1 MTQFMAAPTFRIA
14 ARIVND
20 MTRRD
25 RDSSTPG
32 SPSTP
37 HDMTATRTYELRD
50 DHAGAICAVDGA
62 AVEAPPSPRVLF
74 VDDDARVLRGVERV
88 IGAHCAVTTAAS
100 ASEALALI
108 TAGAHFAV
116 VVSDLS
122 MPEMNGI
129 ALLNAVRRA
138 SPDSV
143 RILFTGEAQLN
154 DAVRAINEGEVFR
167 VILKPIPGSAVLSAV
182 QAGIRQHRLVTAERT
197 LLRETLQG
205 ALHAL
210 TEVLAIVQPA
220 AYGRA
225 IRLKRHV
232 SDLAAALGIEP
243 RWEVEVAALLSQVG
257 CVTFPPD
264 LVDRWYHHQQLS
276 PEDQEMVDSL
286 PETTVALIAHVP
298 RLEAVRDIILRQHEP
313 ASTSGQPAGARLL
326 AIARDFDALIGQGV
340 PAEPA
345 LAIMEGRGSLYDATM
360 LAAFAAIRGNAA
372 PASVIHEMRL
382 SDVRTGMTFAAD
394 VHSPRGV
401 LLIARGQRV
410 SASLSER
417 LSQQWSAEYASSIT
431 VRVIVP

>member
-1 MTQFMAAPTFRIA
+1 
-14 ARIVND
+14 
-20 MTRRD
+20 
-25 RDSSTPG
+25 
-32 SPSTP
+32 
-37 HDMTATRTYELRD
+37 MTATHIHEFPERQS
-50 DHAGAICAVDGA
+50 GAIAAVDDA
-62 AVEAPPSPRVLF
+62 SVETPESPRVLF
-74 VDDDARVLRGVERV
+74 VDDDARVLRGVERA
-88 IGAHCAVTTAAS
+88 IGARCAVTTASSGA
-100 ASEALALI
+100 EALALI
-108 TAGAHFAV
+108 GGGANFAV
-116 VVSDLS
+116 VVSDLA

-129 ALLNAVRRA
+129 ALLNAVRRV

-167 VILKPIPGSAVLSAV
+167 VILKPSPGSAVLNAV
-182 QAGIRQHRLVTAERT
+182 RAGIRQHRLVTAERT

-210 TEVLAIVQPA
+210 TEVMAIVQPA

-232 SDLAAALGIEP
+232 SDLAATLGIEP

-257 CVTFPPD
+257 CVTFPPA

-286 PETTVALIAHVP
+286 PETSAALIAHVP
-298 RLEAVRDIILRQHEP
+298 RLEVVREIILRQHEP
-313 ASTSGQPAGARLL
+313 ASTPGQPAGARLL

-345 LAIMEGRGSLYDATM
+345 LAIMEGRAPLYDARM
-360 LAAFAAIRGNAA
+360 LAAFAAIRSSAA
-372 PASVIHEMRL
+372 PSCEIHEMRL

>member
-1 MTQFMAAPTFRIA
+1 MASRQGK
-14 ARIVND
+14 
-20 MTRRD
+20 
-25 RDSSTPG
+25 SSAPG
-32 SPSTP
+32 SPPT
-37 HDMTATRTYELRD
+37 HVEMTATHTHEILHDR
-50 DHAGAICAVDGA
+50 AGAIGTADG
-62 AVEAPPSPRVLF
+62 VSVGPTPSPRVLF
-74 VDDDARVLRGVERV
+74 VDDDARVLRGVERAL
-88 IGAHCAVTTAAS
+88 GGHCAVTTAAS
-100 ASEALALI
+100 GAEALALI
-108 TAGAHFAV
+108 AAGAYFAV

-129 ALLNAVRRA
+129 ALLNAVRRV

-143 RILFTGEAQLN
+143 RILFTGEAQLS

-167 VILKPIPGSAVLSAV
+167 VVLKPSPGSAVLTAV
-182 QAGIRQHRLVTAERT
+182 RAGIRQHRLVTAERT

-257 CVTFPPD
+257 CVTFPPA
-264 LVDRWYHHQQLS
+264 LIDRWYHHQQLS
-276 PEDQEMVDSL
+276 PEDQETVDSL

-298 RLEAVRDIILRQHEP
+298 RLESVREIIRRQHEP
-313 ASTSGQPAGARLL
+313 ASTPGQPAGARLL
-326 AIARDFDALIGQGV
+326 AIARDFDTLIGQGV
-340 PAEPA
+340 AAEPA
-345 LAIMEGRGSLYDATM
+345 LAIMEGRGSLYDTRM
-360 LAAFAAIRGNAA
+360 LAAFTAIRSNAA
-372 PASVIHEMRL
+372 PACEIHEMRL